1 MEQKLIQQAEQL
13 KDLIRTLNRKFRQY
27 MMAQTVGCGLTV
39 PQLHL
44 MQELFQNPGI
54 TLRELSI
61 RLGLA
66 KSTVSGI
73 VDRLEKQGKVI
84 RKRNEQDRRVVHI
97 DLSPQVKELG
107 QNISLMRTNYLA
119 SLLSSMSQEE
129 IVGLL
134 TGLEKIN
141 KLMIQETTDPVPPTR
156 ILTNR
161 IQTIE

>member
-1 MEQKLIQQAEQL
+1 MEQELVHQAEHL
-13 KDLIRTLNRKFRQY
+13 SFLIRTLNRKFRQY
-27 MMAQTVGCGLTV
+27 MMSQTIGCGLTV

-54 TLRELSI
+54 TLSELSI

-97 DLSPQVKELG
+97 DLSPEINEL
-107 QNISLMRTNYLA
+107 NHNLSLMRTNYLGGF
-119 SLLSSMSQEE
+119 LVYMSNEE
-129 IVGLL
+129 IIGLIN
-134 TGLEKIN
+134 GLEKIN
-141 KLMIQETTDPVPPTR
+141 LLMQKETQSINSIKSNID
-156 ILTNR
+156 
-161 IQTIE
+161 

>member
-1 MEQKLIQQAEQL
+1 VEQKLIEQAEQL
-13 KDLIRTLNRKFRQY
+13 KDLLRTLNRKFRQY

-54 TLRELSI
+54 TLGELSI

-73 VDRLEKQGKVI
+73 VDRLEKQNKVI

-107 QNISLMRTNYLA
+107 HNISLMRTNYLA
-119 SLLSSMSQEE
+119 SLLASMTQEE
-129 IVGLL
+129 ITGLL

-141 KLMIQETTDPVPPTR
+141 QLMMQETNGPGSADPD
-156 ILTNR
+156 LD
-161 IQTIE
+161 

>member
-1 MEQKLIQQAEQL
+1 MEDKLKEQAGQL

-54 TLRELSI
+54 TLGELSL

-73 VDRLEKQGKVI
+73 VDRLEKQNKVV
-84 RKRNEQDRRVVHI
+84 RKRNDQDRRVVHI

-107 QNISLMRTNYLA
+107 QNIYLMRTNYLA
-119 SLLSSMSQEE
+119 GLLANMSPEE
-129 IVGLL
+129 VSGLL

-141 KLMIQETTDPVPPTR
+141 QLMIQETDGPGAADPDFD
-156 ILTNR
+156 
-161 IQTIE
+161 